1 MAMQTDDDQ
10 RARLRAVGLRA
21 TAPRVA
27 VLRCLAEQDRPL
39 THAEIMAALG
49 TDWDRAT
56 VYRNLADLTRAE
68 LLRRYAVGDQVWR
81 FESAHGHDH
90 TGPGHAHF
98 VCVECGDVKCIDDV
112 KVQVPRSPSVP
123 QAVRAPDLEIQLK
136 GRCDD
141 CV

>member
-1 MAMQTDDDQ
+1 MATDTADDQ
-10 RARLRAVGLRA
+10 RARLRAAGLRA

-27 VLRCLAEQDRPL
+27 VLRCLATQDRPL
-39 THAEIMAALG
+39 THAEIMTAIG

-56 VYRNLADLTRAE
+56 VYRNHADLTRAE
-68 LLRRYAVGDQVWR
+68 LVRRYAVGDQVWR

-98 VCVECGDVKCIDDV
+98 VCVECGDVQCIEDV
-112 KVQVPRSPSVP
+112 KVQVPRSPAVP
-123 QAVRAPDLEIQLK
+123 RAVRAPDLEIQLK
-136 GRCDD
+136 GRCDA